1 MVLVNIKNGVDTN
14 SSKGEF
20 DTASGAAPD
29 VYKFVQQQQDL
40 SGGRSPEEI
49 DRWHQQQRDHGGC
62 SL

>member
-1 MVLVNIKNGVDTN
+1 MVLVNTKNEEDN
-14 SSKGEF
+14 RKGEF

-29 VYKFVQQQQDL
+29 VYRFVQQQQDL